1 MNFNSRTGHVITLIF
16 LAFIW
21 GSSFIL
27 MKRGLEVYSPNQV
40 AALRLF
46 ISFLVLL
53 PFAIPRLKLINGKN
67 FLFIAIAG
75 FLGSGVPAFLYTF
88 AQQHVNSSV
97 AGILNALTPLFTM
110 IVAVFLFRTKVS
122 LLNVIGI
129 FLGLVGA
136 SALIVSDFSVFF
148 DENNIYGLL
157 IVLATF
163 LYGYNTNQVKHFLKD
178 LDGIGITSL
187 SFFMVG
193 PFAGIY
199 LLFSDI
205 YVPFS
210 SHNGITALGY
220 IAILAIVG
228 TALAM
233 MIWNTLIKKLTAIYA
248 SSVTYIIPVFA
259 IMWGVIDG
267 EGFSFR
273 ELIAIA
279 LIFAGI
285 YLVNKKEKY
294 ES

>member
-1 MNFNSRTGHVITLIF
+1 MNFDNRTGHILTLIF

-53 PFAIPRLKLINGKN
+53 PIAIPRLK
-67 FLFIAIAG
+67 FLKGRILFYLAIAG
-75 FLGSGVPAFLYTF
+75 FLGSGLPAFLYTF
-88 AQQHVNSSV
+88 AQQHINSSM

-110 IVAVFLFRTKVS
+110 IVAVFLFKTKVS
-122 LLNVIGI
+122 FLNVIGI
-129 FLGLVGA
+129 ILGLIGA
-136 SALIVSDFSVFF
+136 GALIVTDFSVFL
-148 DENNIYGLL
+148 DKNNIFGLL

-163 LYGYNTNQVKHFLKD
+163 LYGYNTNHVKHRLKEF
-178 LDGIGITSL
+178 DGITITSL
-187 SFFMVG
+187 AFFLVG
-193 PFAGIY
+193 PFAGLY

-205 YVPFS
+205 LVPIQS
-210 SHNGITALGY
+210 PNGYSALGY
-220 IAILAIVG
+220 IALLAVIG

-233 MIWNTLIKKLTAIYA
+233 VIWNSLIHKLTAIYA
-248 SSVTYIIPVFA
+248 SSVTYIIPIFA
-259 IMWGVIDG
+259 IMWGILDG

-285 YLVNKKEKY
+285 TLVNKKVKNEI
-294 ES
+294 

>member
-1 MNFNSRTGHVITLIF
+1 MNFDNRTGHVLTLLF

-27 MKRGLEVYSPNQV
+27 MKRGLEVYNPNQV

-46 ISFLVLL
+46 ISSIVLA
-53 PFAIPRLKLINGKN
+53 PFALKKINLLKGRI
-67 FLFIAIAG
+67 LLYLAIAG

-88 AQQHVNSSV
+88 AQQHINSSM

-110 IVAVFLFRTKVS
+110 LVAVFLFKTKVTFI
-122 LLNVIGI
+122 NVLGI
-129 FLGLVGA
+129 ILGLLGA
-136 SALIVSDFSVFF
+136 GALIINDFSVFL
-148 DENNIYGLL
+148 DKNNIFGLL

-163 LYGYNTNQVKHFLKD
+163 LYGYNTNHVKHRLNN
-178 LDGIGITSL
+178 LSGIEITSL
-187 SFFMVG
+187 SFFLVG
-193 PFAGIY
+193 PFAGAY
-199 LLFSDI
+199 LIFAGLE
-205 YVPFS
+205 VPLNQP
-210 SHNGITALGY
+210 NGISALGY
-220 IAILAIVG
+220 IAILAVIG

-233 MIWNTLIKKLTAIYA
+233 IIWNNLIKKLSAIYA

-259 IMWGVIDG
+259 IMWGIIDG
-267 EGFSFR
+267 EGFSIR

-294 ES
+294 AS